1 MRRVV
6 VTRNGLE
13 NGRLQILR
21 TTEERMERFG
31 GDGAPA
37 ANVSSFDGDR
47 NAPSDATGKFIT
59 TTLATKAGFTR
70 TWAACA

>member
-1 MRRVV
+1 M
-6 VTRNGLE
+6 VTRGGLE

-21 TTEERMERFG
+21 TTEERTERLG
-31 GDGAPA
+31 GEGARA
-37 ANVSSFDGDR
+37 ANVSTFDGDR

-70 TWAACA
+70 AWAAWA